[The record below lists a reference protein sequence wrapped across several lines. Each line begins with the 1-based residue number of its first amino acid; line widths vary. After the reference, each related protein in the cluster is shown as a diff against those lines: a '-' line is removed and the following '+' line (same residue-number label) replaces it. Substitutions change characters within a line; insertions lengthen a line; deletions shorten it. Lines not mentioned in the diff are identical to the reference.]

1 MTFSRRSI
9 MKAKYAATLAIAS
22 FAFGG
27 VVVHGLHAEAKPPAY
42 AIAEIAVSDPE
53 KYRTEFLPPAK
64 KAVEE
69 AGGKYITR
77 GGAAV
82 SFIGAPPGRVVVLQF
97 ENMEKAQAW
106 WNSPA
111 RKESDAIGEKY
122 ATFRVFAVEG
132 VSP

>member
-1 MTFSRRSI
+1 MT
-9 MKAKYAATLAIAS
+9 AKYATAIAISS

-27 VVVHGLHAEAKPPAY
+27 VAVHGLHAQAKPPAY
-42 AIAEIAVSDPE
+42 AIAEITVNDPE
-53 KYRTEFLPPAK
+53 KYRTEFLPAAK
-64 KAVEE
+64 RAVEE
-69 AGGKYITR
+69 AGGKYVTR

-82 SFIGAPPGRVVVLQF
+82 SLTGAPPARVVVLQF
-97 ENMEKAQAW
+97 ENMAKAQDW

-111 RKESDAIGEKY
+111 PKDSDAIGEKY